1 MEEKKLDSLLKI
13 YKNLFLIRSAE
24 EEMAKYYID
33 NKIFSIVHFYV
44 GQEAIAAGVCDNLK
58 HDDKVLGNH
67 RSHGH
72 YLAKGGSLKGMI
84 AEMLG
89 KKTGCCSGKGGS
101 MHMIDKSV
109 NFMGSTPI
117 LGSVTGLASGLALS
131 EKFNKTDNIVVCF
144 LGDGAS
150 EEGIV
155 YESLNFSSLFNL
167 PLLII
172 VENNSYSINSV
183 IKDRRSTN
191 YDVKTI
197 VNGLG
202 ANYFKADGNDYFSV
216 FNTTKLAIESIK
228 ENNLPVVL
236 ECFVYRHMSHSSPLF
251 DDKDKI
257 SWYRSEDDN
266 FHNRVENCPLVKIEN
281 QIIDLGGKNEINQI
295 KSEVLDYIKSTIR
308 ECELDVDPDKKDL
321 YEDVYER

>member
-1 MEEKKLDSLLKI
+1 MKEKNLDSLLKI
-13 YKNLFLIRSAE
+13 YKNLFIIRSAE
-24 EEMAKYYID
+24 QEMAKYYIE

-44 GQEAIAAGVCDNLK
+44 GQEAIATGVCDNLS
-58 HDDKVLGNH
+58 DGDKVLSNH

-72 YLAKGGSLKGMI
+72 YLAKGGSLKGMV

-101 MHMIDKSV
+101 MHMIDKTV

-117 LGSVTGLASGLALS
+117 LGSVTGLASGLALV
-131 EKFNKTDNIVVCF
+131 EKFKKTENIVVCF

-155 YESLNFSSLFNL
+155 YESLNLSSLFNL
-167 PLLII
+167 PLLIV

-183 IKDRRSTN
+183 IKDRRSKN

-216 FNTTKLAIESIK
+216 AETTKKAISSIK
-228 ENNLPVVL
+228 ENKLPVVM
-236 ECFVYRHMSHSSPLF
+236 ECNVYRHMSHSSPLF
-251 DDKDKI
+251 DDKDKT

-266 FHNRVENCPLVKIEN
+266 FENRVKNCPLLKIEN
-281 QIIDLGGKNEINQI
+281 QIIELGGGDKLSDI
-295 KSEVLDYIKSTIR
+295 KKEVLEYINSTIK
-308 ECELDVDPDKKDL
+308 ECELDNDPDKKDL
-321 YEDVYER
+321 YEDVYEK

>member
-167 PLLII
+167 PLLIV

-183 IKDRRSTN
+183 IKDRRSKN

-202 ANYFKADGNDYFSV
+202 A
-216 FNTTKLAIESIK
+216 K

-251 DDKDKI
+251 DDKDKT

-281 QIIDLGGKNEINQI
+281 QIINLGGKNEINQI

-321 YEDVYER
+321 YEDVYEK

>member
-1 MEEKKLDSLLKI
+1 MRKEKLDSLLKI
-13 YKNLFLIRSAE
+13 YKNLFLIRTAE
-24 EEMAKYYID
+24 KEMAKYYIN

-44 GQEAIAAGVCDNLK
+44 GQEAIAAGVCDNLV
-58 HDDKVLGNH
+58 DGDKVLSNH

-72 YLAKGGSLKGMI
+72 YLAKGGNLKAMI

-101 MHMIDKSV
+101 MHMIDKTV

-117 LGSVTGLASGLALS
+117 LGSVTGLASGLALV
-131 EKFNKTDNIVVCF
+131 EKFNKTENIVVCF

-155 YESLNFSSLFNL
+155 YESLNLSSLFNL
-167 PLLII
+167 PLLIV

-183 IKDRRSTN
+183 IEDRRSKN
-191 YDVKTI
+191 YDVRTI

-216 FNTTKLAIESIK
+216 YDTTKKAISSIK
-228 ENNLPVVL
+228 KYKLPVVM
-236 ECFVYRHMSHSSPLF
+236 ECNVYRHMSHSSPLF
-251 DDKDKI
+251 DDKDKK

-266 FHNRVENCPLVKIEN
+266 FENRVKNCPLMKIEN
-281 QIIDLGGKNEINQI
+281 EIVDLGGGDKLSVI
-295 KSEVLDYIKSTIR
+295 KDEVLQYINNTIR
-308 ECELDVDPDKKDL
+308 ECELDSDPDKKDL
-321 YEDVYER
+321 YEDVYEK